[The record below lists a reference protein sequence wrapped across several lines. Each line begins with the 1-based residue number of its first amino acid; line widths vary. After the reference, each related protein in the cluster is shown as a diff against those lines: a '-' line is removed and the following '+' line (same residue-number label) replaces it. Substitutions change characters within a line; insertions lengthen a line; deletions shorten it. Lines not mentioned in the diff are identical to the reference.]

1 MDALLGSANRR
12 KVETVDL
19 GLIASTSV
27 CSII

>member
-1 MDALLGSANRR
+1 LGSANRR